1 MRENMLENIDDFKV
15 SEVCRRF
22 DELKDLG
29 YDEEKMIEDVLFDD
43 DFGYCLEEEVYEIY
57 EYWKKDRNY
66 KETHRKLKM
75 YCVDVSDEG
84 SEFELRFEVNGKI
97 VDRKV
102 EYCMDDVLYD
112 SYEFFKN
119 NCDRVNFD
127 GRFDEFEI
135 NISYKY

>member
-1 MRENMLENIDDFKV
+1 MEVESMRENMLENIDDFKV

-66 KETHRKLKM
+66 
-75 YCVDVSDEG
+75 
-84 SEFELRFEVNGKI
+84 
-97 VDRKV
+97 
-102 EYCMDDVLYD
+102 LYN
-112 SYEFFKN
+112 YILINNIFKN
-119 NCDRVNFD
+119 NV
-127 GRFDEFEI
+127 
-135 NISYKY
+135 